1 MVDFRVGFGYDSHR
15 FAPDRPLVIGG
26 IAIPYELGLAA
37 HSDGDVLIHAV
48 CDALLGAAGLKD
60 IGTWFPDTDSTWKNA
75 DSTVLLTKVME
86 LMTSRG
92 WQVNNLDCTLV
103 LEKLTLTCV
112 KGQASGMT
120 ANESRKYR
128 RKGQDQREDGLH
140 RCGRRH
146 RRRRRRH
153 VAKTI
158 GGNSIPKPAPSY
170 HKGNPRKH
178 HLPAKNLFR
187 RYSYFMYLCAF

>member
-103 LEKLTLTCV
+103 LEKPKMKPYIDDMVTKLSKLLQTNPENIAV
-112 KGQASGMT
+112 K
-120 ANESRKYR
+120 
-128 RKGQDQREDGLH
+128 
-140 RCGRRH
+140 
-146 RRRRRRH
+146 
-153 VAKTI
+153 AKTNEKMGFTGAGEGI
-158 GGNSIPKPAPSY
+158 AAVAAVTL
-170 HKGNPRKH
+170 RKQ
-178 HLPAKNLFR
+178 
-187 RYSYFMYLCAF
+187 